1 MSSSTPT
8 VPVPS
13 NPSDVVI
20 TDSATSSHA
29 DSASNINPYTN
40 PDAKPEPT
48 PTPMVSDPNPKT
60 LDASTDSNLVA
71 FSSCHDGSNEASTN
85 PNAYSVISD
94 DSQMEGKII
103 KNTIQLIA
111 PQVEGKLEDIDFSC
125 IFSCLSS
132 VPSTGDGKKQR
143 GLNELL
149 PESVKVS
156 IVRSRSVKMLLCA
169 LALVQDDDIIRT
181 AIWLEDRIYE
191 ALCATAIQTNNQVLS
206 LASSLT
212 PATAGVVGGGKI
224 GGDATAASQ
233 GAGSAFN
240 RYLATVTRL
249 TFALQMAELST
260 LRNAIANII
269 QMNKQDDKKGISII
283 YSNLMSSILAKNV
296 SEILEINTVIR

>member
-1 MSSSTPT
+1 MSSSTPP
-8 VPVPS
+8 VPVPL
-13 NPSDVVI
+13 NPSVVVI
-20 TDSATSSHA
+20 TASATSSHP

-40 PDAKPEPT
+40 PDANPEPT
-48 PTPMVSDPNPKT
+48 PTPMVSDPDPRT
-60 LDASTDSNLVA
+60 LDTSTDSNPGA
-71 FSSCHDGSNEASTN
+71 SSSCYDGSNKASTN

-94 DSQMEGKII
+94 DSQMEGNIVKD
-103 KNTIQLIA
+103 TIQLIA
-111 PQVEGKLEDIDFSC
+111 PQIEGKLEDIDFSC

-132 VPSTGDGKKQR
+132 IPSTGDGEKQR

-169 LALVQDDDIIRT
+169 LALVQDDDIIRS

-191 ALCATAIQTNNQVLS
+191 TLCATAIQANNQILS

-212 PATAGVVGGGKI
+212 PASAGVVGGGKT

-240 RYLATVTRL
+240 KYLATVTRL

-260 LRNAIANII
+260 LRNAIAHII
-269 QMNKQDDKKGISII
+269 QMNKQDDKKEISTI
-283 YSNLMSSILAKNV
+283 YSNLISSILAKNV
-296 SEILEINTVIR
+296 SEILEVNTVIR